1 MRCPECQHDE
11 TRVVDSRTSGES
23 IRRRRE
29 CARCGSRFTTHERV
43 ERRLPWVVKK
53 DGRREPFTHAKLL
66 NGIALACRKRPLDAA
81 AMDDLVR
88 AVVSTFQGEDEVSS
102 QQVGAR
108 VLELLRRVDDVAYVR
123 FASVYREF
131 ATVEQ
136 FLEIVDPLRG
146 RP

>member
-1 MRCPECQHDE
+1 M
-11 TRVVDSRTSGES
+11 
-23 IRRRRE
+23 
-29 CARCGSRFTTHERV
+29 

-53 DGRREPFTHAKLL
+53 DGRREPFTRDKLL

-81 AMDDLVR
+81 AMEDLVR
-88 AVVSTFQGEDEVSS
+88 AVVSTFEGEDEVSS

-108 VLELLRRVDDVAYVR
+108 VLELLRQVDDVAYVR

-131 ATVEQ
+131 RTVEQ
-136 FLEIVDPLRG
+136 FLDLVDPLRG